1 MKKGVL
7 ASVAIFF
14 SFVVHAQSF
23 SDAGTVWLK
32 GNVKHFKGTYF
43 EYAQTGFF
51 ENSSSSVLVDE
62 KGDFLHRLEIEGK
75 QQDLF
80 LYLNDD
86 PVTITVADKDTL
98 TISWDERNFRN
109 TFSIHS
115 NNRFRDK
122 LLGIQLYQH
131 FNFRK
136 PFIALQDSIYE
147 NPNLTG
153 EERFR
158 MLNDLFNRQWNALA
172 IQANDDYDVFNS
184 AYVNLYYQYAYE
196 LLFYGGLWRRFSPQP
211 RLDTNLVKNPEFGKV
226 NWLKHT
232 RLDINF
238 FWKSVKYREFLF
250 EYTRFAGRDIFTTF
264 KGEMPELNEARDNY
278 YMANAVLQI
287 PEIRDWFITKSILL
301 SFDRHDF
308 IETEKVYTRFTE
320 ELTDPV
326 LKKVLKEGYDSYVT
340 LKPGNP
346 APDFTLKD
354 AYGKEVSL
362 SAFKGKVVYIDFW
375 GVTCGPC
382 ISDITHYAQKLHEKY
397 RSKEAVFIS
406 VCIDADEK
414 EWKAALKKYKMD
426 DQVNL
431 LAEGGDE
438 DPAVKKYNV
447 TSIPHYFLIGK
458 DGRIISNTAPGMHE
472 LLTKE
477 GNEIDKALQ

>member
-1 MKKGVL
+1 MGKGVF

-14 SFVVHAQSF
+14 SFVLQAQSF

-43 EYAQTGFF
+43 EYTQTGFF
-51 ENSSSSVLVDE
+51 EDSSSSVLVDE

-86 PVTITVADKDTL
+86 PVTITVADRDTL

-115 NNRFRDK
+115 NNRVRNK
-122 LLGIQLYQH
+122 LLSIQLYQH

-136 PFIALQDSIYE
+136 PFIALQHSIYD

-153 EERFR
+153 EKIFR
-158 MLNDLFNRQWNALA
+158 MLNDLFNQQWNALA
-172 IQANDDYDVFNS
+172 IKANDDYNVFNS

-196 LLFYGGLWRRFSPQP
+196 LLSYGLWRRFSLQP

-226 NWLKHT
+226 INWLEHT

-238 FWKSVKYREFLF
+238 FWNSVKYREFLF
-250 EYTRFAGRDIFTTF
+250 DYSRMAGQSIFTSF
-264 KGEMPELNEARDNY
+264 KGEMVRLNNARYNY
-278 YMANAVLQI
+278 YMAKAVFQI

-301 SFDRHDF
+301 GFDRDDF
-308 IETEKVYTRFTE
+308 IETEKVYNRFTE
-320 ELTDPV
+320 EHTDPV

-362 SAFKGKVVYIDFW
+362 SAFKGKVVYIGFW
-375 GVTCGPC
+375 GVTCSPC

-397 RSKEAVFIS
+397 RGKEVVFVS

-414 EWKAALKKYKMD
+414 EWKSALKKYKME

-438 DPAVKKYNV
+438 DPVVKKYNV
-447 TSIPHYFLIGK
+447 ISIPHYFLIGK
-458 DGRIISNTAPGMHE
+458 DGKIISNAAPGMGE
-472 LLTKE
+472 LLTRI
-477 GNEIDKALQ
+477 GNQMDRALQ

>member
-14 SFVVHAQSF
+14 SFFLHAQSF

-62 KGDFLHRLEIEGK
+62 KGDFLHRFEIEGT
-75 QQDLF
+75 QQDMF

-86 PVTITVADKDTL
+86 PITITVADGDTL
-98 TISWDERNFRN
+98 AISWDEGDFRN

-115 NNRFRDK
+115 NSQFRDK
-122 LLGIQLYQH
+122 LLCIQLYQY

-136 PFIALQDSIYE
+136 PLSALEHSIYE
-147 NPNLTG
+147 KTDLTG
-153 EERFR
+153 EEKFR
-158 MLNDLFNRQWNALA
+158 MITDLFNQQWNALA
-172 IQANDDYDVFNS
+172 IQANEDYDVFIS
-184 AYVNLYYQYAYE
+184 AYVNLYYQYAYK
-196 LLFYGGLWRRFSPQP
+196 LHSYGLWRRFSPQP
-211 RLDTNLVKNPEFGKV
+211 RLDMNLVKNPEFGKV
-226 NWLKHT
+226 INWLEHT

-238 FWKSVKYREFLF
+238 FWKSVQYREFLF
-250 EYTRFAGRDIFTTF
+250 DYTRFAGRDIFNSF
-264 KGEMPELNEARDNY
+264 KGEMIELNAARHNY
-278 YMANAVLQI
+278 YMANAVLAI

-301 SFDRHDF
+301 SFDRDDF
-308 IETEKVYTRFTE
+308 IETEKVYNRFTE

-326 LKKVLKEGYDSYVT
+326 LKKVLTEGYDSYVT

-354 AYGKEVSL
+354 AQGKEVSL

-397 RSKEAVFIS
+397 RGKEVVFVS

-426 DQVNL
+426 DQINL

-458 DGRIISNTAPGMHE
+458 DGKIISNTAPGMHE